1 MEEIL
6 FQLYQTQPNFKFG
19 GNINYWKGKTANQ
32 TIGYRSLVKNRIN
45 EIGLTLDI
53 EKEILKWGG
62 IYRFNQYAQIEDVIQ
77 KLDSRQS
84 ISSKTASAISSYSKI
99 FAFYKPE
106 EYFILDARVCYVY
119 NKLLLNQNLQDNDFV
134 KFDINRSRNKRLK
147 EKYLEAISLWRGNY
161 VSVQQFYPNYCEFV
175 IRVYNS
181 FIQRDSDIFT
191 GKHFVNNSPEIIEMF
206 LFFLADY
213 V

>member
-32 TIGYRSLVKNRIN
+32 TIGYRSLVNSRVN
-45 EIGLTLDI
+45 ENGLTLDI
-53 EKEILKWGG
+53 EREILKWGG
-62 IYRFNQYAQIEDVIQ
+62 IFGFKQYSEIEEVIQ
-77 KLDSRQS
+77 KIDSRQI
-84 ISSKTASAISSYSKI
+84 ISAKTASAISSYSKI

-119 NKLLLNQNLQDNDFV
+119 NKLILNHNLQDNDFV

-147 EKYLEAISLWRGNY
+147 EKYRETISLWRGSY
-161 VSVQQFYPNYCEFV
+161 VSVEQFYPNYCEFV
-175 IRVYNS
+175 KSVYDS
-181 FIQRDSDIFT
+181 FIERDSEIFT
-191 GKHFVNNSPEIIEMF
+191 GKHFVNNTPEIIEMF